1 MQSDGRRIRMG
12 TLLDSLI
19 VSEIQSLA
27 VDAACGAGQIL
38 KNYFGSQI
46 QVDYKGKGQSDP
58 VSVADTESQAYLEN
72 RIKDKFSDHG
82 ILGEEDKL
90 SKDTPAP
97 DIVWVLDPLDGTRNF
112 VGGLPI
118 YACSVGVLFKG
129 RPVVGA
135 IYIPWPNES
144 GAIIVSGKKGDG
156 SRIGSD
162 SVSVFDADAPSSNLM
177 IGLPSSFRSS
187 YKFVNNRKKGM
198 GEVRVVGSIA
208 YEMAITAMGIYQY
221 SFVASGRLWDVAAGV
236 LIVNEAG
243 GQTLVGVSN
252 SKTEKNSGKGLEWEK
267 LESFFPEFTSGVTTL
282 EDMRSWSMPLLVG
295 GSGVTSSIARSLR
308 KK

>member
-144 GAIIVSGKKGDG
+144 GAIIVSGKIGDG

-243 GQTLVGVSN
+243 GQTLVDVSN
-252 SKTEKNSGKGLEWEK
+252 SKTEKNTGKGLKWEK

-295 GSGVTSSIARSLR
+295 GAGVTSSIARSLR